1 VVLKYLKTYEGVTS
15 GTHMG
20 RDDGYPET
28 KVVTYTNIEDL
39 EKGYAKQKKEQY
51 YILVPMDDAKLAEE
65 LKDAR
70 LKKEQHAKIKRRE
83 DILEEIERLE
93 HELGKLY

>member
-1 VVLKYLKTYEGVTS
+1 MLKYLKTYEGLTS

-28 KVVTYTNIEDL
+28 KVVTYTSIEGL
-39 EKGYAKQKKEQY
+39 ENGYAKQKKEQY
-51 YILVPMDDAKLAEE
+51 YMLVPMDDAKLAEE
-65 LKDAR
+65 LKIAR
-70 LKKEQHAKIKRRE
+70 LKQEEHAKIKRRE
-83 DILEEIERLE
+83 NILEEIERLE